1 MELNEIRALLLDRN
15 LKVVASGAGVDYQKL
30 QRFSRGEVANP
41 SWMLIRRLN
50 DYFEQQTNRAA

>member
-30 QRFSRGEVANP
+30 VRFSRGEVVNP

-50 DYFEQQTNRAA
+50 DYFEQQTNKAA